1 MFFQLLTFHSYLED
15 LVWNTIFI
23 HRVRNAVGK
32 RDYWFPGALSLVESW
47 YFVHI
52 RVSSNDTSSA
62 ENVPKT
68 CLSHK
73 SLYLLFTNSNVEVLL
88 QQKVCA
94 ARTFRNPGKL
104 YLMALIIKVL
114 KVLCILQMKERHWWI
129 MQEDFKGQLW
139 ERQISSLLMPHWPHP
154 VAKKARKNSPA
165 VHSEEREDQCDETR
179 VSGIYSVSQVI

>member
-23 HRVRNAVGK
+23 HRVRNAMGK

-68 CLSHK
+68 CLSNK

-104 YLMALIIKVL
+104 YLIALIIKVL
-114 KVLCILQMKERHWWI
+114 KVLSILQMKERHWWI
-129 MQEDFKGQLW
+129 MQEDFKGQLREW
-139 ERQISSLLMPHWPHP
+139 KISSPFMPHWPHP
-154 VAKKARKNSPA
+154 VAKRQGKTAQLCTQRKGK
-165 VHSEEREDQCDETR
+165 T
-179 VSGIYSVSQVI
+179 SVMKPPSLVYIQFLR